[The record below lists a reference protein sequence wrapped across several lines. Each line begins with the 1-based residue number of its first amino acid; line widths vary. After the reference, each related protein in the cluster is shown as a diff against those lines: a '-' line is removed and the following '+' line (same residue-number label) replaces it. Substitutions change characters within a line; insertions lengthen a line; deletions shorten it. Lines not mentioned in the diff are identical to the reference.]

1 MDGKIKFKP
10 LFNDRNDIGGPIS
23 GQSRGVCR
31 FLRNGRS
38 RYDSSRVSGNCEGA
52 YMLIVNHR
60 DRPVMHS
67 ASGHPSLS
75 MVVNHEVGARS
86 MSIWTTFHKPGEV
99 VPLHTHE
106 YEEII
111 TVIAGEA
118 VMTVAGESAPVSAD
132 MSVIIPPHSP
142 HGYENAGDGIL
153 RMIVS
158 FPVPDAVLGQR
169 VSS

>member
-1 MDGKIKFKP
+1 
-10 LFNDRNDIGGPIS
+10 
-23 GQSRGVCR
+23 
-31 FLRNGRS
+31 
-38 RYDSSRVSGNCEGA
+38 
-52 YMLIVNHR
+52 MLVVNHR

-86 MSIWTTFHKPGEV
+86 MSIWTTYHEPREV

-118 VMTVAGESAPVSAD
+118 VMTVAGESAPGERGHECYHPAAYAAR
-132 MSVIIPPHSP
+132 IQK
-142 HGYENAGDGIL
+142 
-153 RMIVS
+153 R
-158 FPVPDAVLGQR
+158 R
-169 VSS
+169 

>member
-1 MDGKIKFKP
+1 
-10 LFNDRNDIGGPIS
+10 
-23 GQSRGVCR
+23 
-31 FLRNGRS
+31 
-38 RYDSSRVSGNCEGA
+38 
-52 YMLIVNHR
+52 MLVVNHR

-86 MSIWTTFHKPGEV
+86 MSIWTTYHEPREV

-132 MSVIIPPHSP
+132 MSVIIPPRTP
-142 HGYENAGDGIL
+142 HGYKNAGDGIL
-153 RMIVS
+153 RMIAS
-158 FPVPDAVLGQR
+158 FPVPDAVLGKR
-169 VSS
+169 VGSRAE